1 MITQANYIEYNTP
14 QFRRLSDTQLE
25 RLHHAS
31 LEILDRT
38 GVILYDQ
45 EALDLMKRAGVKPD
59 EENRVH
65 IPPGLVEWAL
75 SVVPKRVVLC
85 DRSGRRVMP
94 LERNNVFFG
103 PGSDCSWVVDHR
115 TGEHRK
121 GSLDFVR
128 EGTRVCDALSNIDF
142 VMSMC
147 MAHEIEDQRLV
158 DRLQMRAMLMN
169 TTKPI
174 IHVPIELDGCI
185 ADVEMAEAVAG
196 GEEALRRNPNSLC
209 YINVAHPL
217 RHNAESL
224 QRLLYMAGKGLP
236 SIYCCVVMAGA
247 SGPVTLAGGL
257 ALANAGELVGVV
269 LSQLKRQG
277 APIVISGGY
286 NNTFGMRSNGS
297 GGGESPTLRGARP
310 EMAHYYKL
318 PAFGLGGA
326 SSSRV
331 PDEQAMAEASL
342 TLLTEAMSGNNIIHD
357 VGYLGAGN
365 CYSLEQLVMCDEMIN
380 WVRRFMQGIE
390 INEETL
396 ALDLID
402 SVGPHGQYLDA
413 EHTLRHYREHWY
425 PKLLDQRR
433 FEDWTPGSPT
443 FRQRARQ
450 RIDQISTSHHPEPL
464 PAHAQSRLDE
474 IVARP
479 IA

>member
-1 MITQANYIEYNTP
+1 MITQSNYIEFKTP

-59 EENRVH
+59 EEHHVH

-85 DRSGRRVMP
+85 DRNGRRVMP
-94 LERNNVFFG
+94 LEGNNVFFG
-103 PGSDCSWVVDHR
+103 PGSDCSWVIDHR

-128 EGTRVCDALSNIDF
+128 EGTRVCDALPNIDF
-142 VMSMC
+142 VMSMS

-158 DRLQMRAMLMN
+158 DRHQMRAMLMN

-174 IHVPIELDGCI
+174 IHVPIELEG
-185 ADVEMAEAVAG
+185 VSPTWRWPRLWRAEK
-196 GEEALRRNPNSLC
+196 RRCAATPTACATSTWPTRC
-209 YINVAHPL
+209 GTT
-217 RHNAESL
+217 RESL

-236 SIYCCVVMAGA
+236 SIYCCVVLAGA
-247 SGPVTLAGGL
+247 SGPATLAGGL

-286 NNTFGMRSNGS
+286 NNTFGMRSNGG

-380 WVRRFMQGIE
+380 WVKRFMQGIE

-402 SVGPHGQYLDA
+402 SVGPQGQYLSS

-425 PKLLDQRR
+425 PKLLDQNR
-433 FEDWTPGSPT
+433 FEEWTEGSPT

-450 RIDQISTSHHPEPL
+450 RIDQILTSHRP
-464 PAHAQSRLDE
+464 SRCQRMCRR
-474 IVARP
+474 AWMKSWRGP
-479 IA
+479 